1 MLFARDIPFFLMYR
15 SMLGKVREGS
25 KAPMFSA
32 LEVRGDTF
40 DTRTYLGRSNLVL
53 FFYRGY
59 WCATCREEL
68 LDLKD
73 QYSRIATQDSEVVA
87 VATDSL
93 DEAKNMAVELQLP
106 YKVISDPDHRIIDM
120 YDVYDAENDTA
131 FITLFLIDKTGT
143 VRYKRSIAGLED
155 VLPATEVVN
164 KLKNLGSAF

>member
-1 MLFARDIPFFLMYR
+1 MLIVERGRMYR

-32 LEVRGDTF
+32 LDVRGETF
-40 DTRTYLGRSNLVL
+40 DTRTYLGRSSLVL

-68 LDLKD
+68 LGLKAE
-73 QYSRIATQDSEVVA
+73 YPGIARQDAEVA
-87 VATDSL
+87 AISTDSV
-93 DEAKNMAVELQLP
+93 DEAKNMAVDLQLP

-120 YDVYDAENDTA
+120 YDVYDSENNTA
-131 FITLFLIDKTGT
+131 FITLFIIDKSGV

-155 VLPATEVVN
+155 VMPAREIIN
-164 KLKNLGSAF
+164 KLKNIGSIL

>member
-1 MLFARDIPFFLMYR
+1 MYR
-15 SMLGKVREGS
+15 SMLGNVREGS

-32 LEVRGDTF
+32 LDVRGDTF
-40 DTRTYLGRSNLVL
+40 DPRAYLGRSSLVL

-68 LDLKD
+68 LDLKGEY
-73 QYSRIATQDSEVVA
+73 QRISGQGSEVVA
-87 VATDSL
+87 ISVDSV

-120 YDVYDAENDTA
+120 YDVYDSENETA
-131 FITLFLIDKTGT
+131 FITLFIIDRAGV

-155 VLPATEVVN
+155 VLPAAEVVN
-164 KLKNLGSAF
+164 KLKNLGPAF